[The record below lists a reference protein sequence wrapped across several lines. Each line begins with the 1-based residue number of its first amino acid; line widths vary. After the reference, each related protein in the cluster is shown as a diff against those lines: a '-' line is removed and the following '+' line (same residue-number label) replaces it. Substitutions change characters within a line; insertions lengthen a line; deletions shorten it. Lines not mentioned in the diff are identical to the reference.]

1 MQAFSRVDEMMKRI
15 SGTILQTAAA
25 LAVAGM
31 LASPAAAQRDPAY
44 QAARTAGQVGEKMN
58 GDLGIVGASTPAL
71 EAMVKDLNIQRKT
84 VYTKGA
90 TGAGVSVEEF
100 AFGAGCKNIRDTAV
114 GEKYQAPGG
123 AWETRTAAPPQRDT
137 RCP

>member
-1 MQAFSRVDEMMKRI
+1 MIKFQSNTVLKA
-15 SGTILQTAAA
+15 AAA
-25 LAVAGM
+25 LALLGLVA
-31 LASPAAAQRDPAY
+31 APAAAQRDPAY
-44 QAARTAGQVGEKMN
+44 QAARTAGQVGEKMD
-58 GDLGIVGASTPAL
+58 GYLGIVGAATPAL
-71 EAMVKDLNIQRKT
+71 TALVNDLNIKRKAA
-84 VYTKGA
+84 YTQGA

-123 AWETRTAAPPQRDT
+123 AWATRAAGPPQRDA